1 VCFAHSGR
9 LASSFWSPPRGV
21 LLKIEPTNSRR
32 LRSRTRREA
41 QQIPIPISTAP
52 NESFTPIVERSPSPS
67 YTEQTPALLVHI
79 ESTLSPHSTLSS
91 PLTSIDSDDS
101 ESDLTLTTLEHNFR
115 HLTLSPT
122 SLTTSLT
129 PTPSHTPS
137 ETLSATP
144 PSAMATVM
152 PLRGERIAPK
162 FDNAEPN
169 DLIRFFKQLEI
180 LFARC
185 KIALDNEKKE
195 YTTSYVSAEVADSWE
210 AIPEFA
216 DANAT
221 FANFRDRLFE
231 IYNQVSSRY
240 ILSDLDRLIGERQ
253 RLGMRSLQD
262 LSEFHLRFNAMASYL
277 ETNHLISTREQSQS
291 YLRVFDDTLQSRILM
306 RLQIQFPNQH
316 PSLPYAIN
324 KIYDAAKWVLQ
335 GVPGSFGAP
344 LTAPLPLSLPVPL
357 APTIA
362 PDAGYIKTEQLGS
375 FLTEFTKT
383 IVETL
388 NANANRPRPYASNGP
403 SGAGPPRNLKCMF
416 DGCDRFIRD
425 CEGVEEYIRQGK
437 CRRNF
442 EGKVVLSSGAYVP
455 REIPGEYLRDRIDEW
470 HRRNP
475 NQLVTGTLS
484 SNTTL
489 FGAVVPN
496 PSTYANTARI
506 VPTPRVATEQ
516 NPIYHLSAQDRIAAL
531 EAEIFA
537 INVRNPTFVPT
548 IKTRRQREA
557 ERIAK
562 KDGDR
567 REEREEAPAR
577 AQTIEPPRIVEVPPP
592 RRSRSPSNE
601 PEPEAVQ
608 IDDLP
613 SRVPVQAMPEHPFR
627 AAKDATYVPRKVPEA
642 SKELPPVPKK
652 SDTAYRTL
660 PAIHDPDIAAT
671 VYNRALDTNL
681 VISYHE
687 LLSLSPEVRSQ
698 VRDAVSSKRVPTK
711 DNAKIV
717 RANANIVQQE
727 ELTEEERS
735 YLFADEELVPFEEEQ
750 RSQVPT
756 FVNRTS
762 IKTQPPEDAII
773 IDDPIDRYYRGLA
786 PGETPK
792 YDCLIVAKE
801 SSALRSII
809 PLIDNNMKVESIL
822 DPGCQIIAM
831 SEDCCHELSLPYDP
845 SIVVNMQSANG
856 IVDPSLGLSRNV
868 PFLIGPL
875 TFYMQVH
882 IIRSPAYDIL
892 LGRPFD
898 VLTESVVRN
907 FRNEDQ
913 TITVHDPNSKRVA
926 TIPTVRRGPPQIL
939 SKKKMVFHE

>member
-1 VCFAHSGR
+1 VCSTHSGR

-41 QQIPIPISTAP
+41 QHVPVPITDTTD
-52 NESFTPIVERSPSPS
+52 ESFTPPIERSPAPPHV
-67 YTEQTPALLVHI
+67 ERIPALLIHI
-79 ESTLSPHSTLSS
+79 EPIPLSDSTLSS
-91 PLTSIDSDDS
+91 PLTPLDS
-101 ESDLTLTTLEHNFR
+101 ESDLTLTTLEQNFR
-115 HLTLSPT
+115 HLTLSPP

-129 PTPSHTPS
+129 PTPSDTPS
-137 ETLSATP
+137 ETL
-144 PSAMATVM
+144 PSTMATVPVM

-162 FDNAEPN
+162 FDSAEPN

-180 LFARC
+180 LFNRC
-185 KIALDNEKKE
+185 KIVADVEKKE
-195 YTTSYVSAEVADSWE
+195 YTTSYVSSEVADSWE

-216 DANAT
+216 NANAT
-221 FANFRDRLFE
+221 FVEFRDRLFE

-291 YLRVFDDTLQSRILM
+291 YLRVFDEALQNRILM
-306 RLQIQFPNQH
+306 RLQIQLPNQH
-316 PSLPYAIN
+316 PSLPYDIN

-344 LTAPLPLSLPVPL
+344 LTAPLPLSLSVPI
-357 APTIA
+357 APTFA

-375 FLTEFTKT
+375 FLAEFTKT

-388 NANANRPRPYASNGP
+388 NANANRPRQYPSSGP
-403 SGAGPPRNLKCMF
+403 SGSGPPRNTKCMF

-442 EGKVVLSSGAYVP
+442 EGRVVLSSGAYVP
-455 REIPGEYLRDRIDEW
+455 RDIQGEYLRDRIDEW

-475 NQLVTGTLS
+475 NQLATGNLS

-489 FGAVVPN
+489 FGAVVPQSSAYDN
-496 PSTYANTARI
+496 STRI
-506 VPTPRVATEQ
+506 IPTSRVDTEQ
-516 NPIYHLSAQDRIAAL
+516 NPVYHLSAQDRIAAL
-531 EAEIFA
+531 ESEIFA
-537 INVRNPTFVPT
+537 IRVRNPTFVPT

-557 ERIAK
+557 EKVAK
-562 KDGDR
+562 KGG
-567 REEREEAPAR
+567 EREETEEELPAR
-577 AQTIEPPRIVEVPPP
+577 AQTIEPPRIVEVPT
-592 RRSRSPSNE
+592 RRSRSPSKD
-601 PEPEAVQ
+601 PEPEN
-608 IDDLP
+608 IPSDNLP
-613 SRVPVQAMPEHPFR
+613 LRVPIQAMPEHPFR
-627 AAKDATYVPRKVPEA
+627 NARDATHIPHKAPEPA
-642 SKELPPVPKK
+642 KELPPIPRK
-652 SDTAYRTL
+652 SDIAYRTL

-671 VYNRALDTNL
+671 VYNRALDANFTL
-681 VISYHE
+681 SYHE

-711 DNAKIV
+711 DNAKVV
-717 RANANIVQQE
+717 RANANIVQDEPLSEE
-727 ELTEEERS
+727 ELS
-735 YLFADEELVPFEEEQ
+735 YLYADEELVPFEEEH
-750 RSQVPT
+750 RSPIPT
-756 FVNRTS
+756 FANRTS
-762 IKTQPPEDAII
+762 VKTQPPDDAII
-773 IDDPIDRYYRGLA
+773 IDDPIDRYYCGLS

-831 SEDCCHELSLPYDP
+831 SEDCCHELGLPYDP
-845 SIVVNMQSANG
+845 TIVVNMQSANG

-882 IIRSPAYDIL
+882 IIRSPAYDVL